1 MMLTIDP
8 AAMPRHTILVLSATC
23 VGINM
28 QKREISSGTV
38 GHTLTMKTS
47 TSAQSKTANSV
58 SMGGVEAFEGS
69 DRIMLNDISR
79 DNTQDKMRTYCKER
93 NLK

>member
-1 MMLTIDP
+1 MMLTTDP
-8 AAMPRHTILVLSATC
+8 AAMPRHTILVLNATC
-23 VGINM
+23 VGINA

-38 GHTLTMKTS
+38 RHTLTMKTS

-69 DRIMLNDISR
+69 DRIMLNDTSR
-79 DNTQDKMRTYCKER
+79 DNTQDKMCTYYKEP